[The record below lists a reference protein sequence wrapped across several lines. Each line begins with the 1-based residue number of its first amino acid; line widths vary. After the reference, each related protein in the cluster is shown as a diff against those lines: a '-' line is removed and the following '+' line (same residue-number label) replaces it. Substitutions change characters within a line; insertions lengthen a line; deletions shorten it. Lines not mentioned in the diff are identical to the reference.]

1 MNAGTCNPET
11 ELTIDTHLS
20 PASPTHPT
28 VAHPAVPLV
37 DAERARRFLT
47 AAGVDLLC
55 VKNDEHLY
63 YLSGYFSDSSRC
75 HFYDDWACVAYPAS
89 VSVPG
94 TLFVP
99 DYDLAYQVTK
109 PTWLPQLRAYG
120 SEWSSAGSLLKEIYA
135 GVGVET
141 DLRAP
146 LRELFARTRPTLAAT
161 LTGAV
166 LAFID
171 EHYAGRP
178 LTIGCDDLRYA
189 AVLERELGGRAT
201 VVDARPLL
209 RRIRAV
215 KTEAEIDLLRKA
227 ALVNDRALSAA
238 AAAIRADGPWAD
250 MVLAYRAVLAREG
263 AKPLGERGMLFNSGP
278 DGAFVLDHE
287 YIEAK
292 RFAAGETVLLDC
304 ICECRLYHA
313 DMART
318 AVVGEPTTKQL
329 QLHRAVIDALAA
341 AEAVMRPGR
350 HTADCAKV
358 AAEVLAKHGLNPRW
372 TTLIVHPIGLEIFD
386 YAEPEHIAGGWLLEA
401 RNVMNFEVFYRD
413 PQEGGMHF
421 EDTVVVRQDGLELFT
436 RLGRDLI
443 VAA

>member
-1 MNAGTCNPET
+1 MNATTEIAVGT
-11 ELTIDTHLS
+11 
-20 PASPTHPT
+20 PA
-28 VAHPAVPLV
+28 VAHPAIPLV
-37 DAERARRFLT
+37 DATRAQRFM
-47 AAGVDLLC
+47 AADGVDLLC

-89 VSVPG
+89 PSIPG

-141 DLRAP
+141 ELRAP

-166 LAFID
+166 TAFID
-171 EHYAGRP
+171 EHFAGRT
-178 LTIGCDDLRYA
+178 LTIGCDDLRYG
-189 AVLERELGGRAT
+189 AVLHRALAGRAT
-201 VVDARPLL
+201 IVDARPLL

-215 KTEAEIDLLRKA
+215 KTEPEIDLLRKA
-227 ALVNDRALSAA
+227 ALINDRAMAA
-238 AAAIRADGPWAD
+238 AGAAIRRGGPWGD
-250 MVLAYRAVLAREG
+250 MVIAYRSVLAREG

-304 ICECRLYHA
+304 ICEHRLYHA

-318 AVVGEPTTKQL
+318 AIVGEPTTRQRL
-329 QLHRAVIDALAA
+329 MHHAVIEALRA
-341 AEAVMRPGR
+341 AEALMVPGK
-350 HTADCAKV
+350 HTADIAKA

-372 TTLIVHPIGLEIFD
+372 TTLVVHPIGLEVFD
-386 YAEPEHIAGGWLLEA
+386 YAEPEHVFGGWMLEPGM
-401 RNVMNFEVFYRD
+401 VMNFEVFYRD
-413 PQEGGMHF
+413 PQEGGMHL
-421 EDTVVVRQDGLELFT
+421 EDTVVVRPEGLEIYS
-436 RLGRDLI
+436 RSSRDLI
-443 VAA
+443 VAG

>member
-1 MNAGTCNPET
+1 MTATTDDSTQPR
-11 ELTIDTHLS
+11 
-20 PASPTHPT
+20 ASIATGNTTQPL
-28 VAHPAVPLV
+28 VSISHPAIPLV
-37 DAERARRFLT
+37 DAERARRFMQD
-47 AAGVDLLC
+47 AGVDLLC

-75 HFYDDWACVAYPAS
+75 HFYDDWACVAYAAS
-89 VSVPG
+89 PSIPS

-141 DLRAP
+141 ELRAP
-146 LRELFARTRPTLAAT
+146 LRELFARTRPTLSAT

-166 LAFID
+166 TAFID
-171 EHYAGRP
+171 EHFGGRS

-189 AVLERELGGRAT
+189 AVLERALPGRVKT
-201 VVDARPLL
+201 IDARPLL

-215 KTEAEIDLLRKA
+215 KTEPEIDLLRKA
-227 ALVNDRALSAA
+227 ALINDRAMAA
-238 AAAIRADGPWAD
+238 AADAIRCGGPWRD
-250 MVLAYRAVLAREG
+250 MVNAYRSVLAREG

-304 ICECRLYHA
+304 ICEHRLYHA

-318 AVVGEPTTKQL
+318 AIVGEPTIRQRDM
-329 QLHRAVIDALAA
+329 HAAVIEALAA
-341 AEAVMRPGR
+341 AEAQMVPGK
-350 HTADCAKV
+350 HTADVATV
-358 AAEVLAKHGLNPRW
+358 AARVLEQHGLNPRW
-372 TTLIVHPIGLEIFD
+372 TTLVVHPIGLEIFD
-386 YAEPEHIAGGWLLEA
+386 YAEPEHVFGGWRLESDM
-401 RNVMNFEVFYRD
+401 VLNFEVFYRD
-413 PQEGGMHF
+413 PQEGGMHL
-421 EDTVVVRQDGLELFT
+421 EDTVVIRGDSVERFST
-436 RLGRDLI
+436 SSRDLI
-443 VAA
+443 VAG

>member
-1 MNAGTCNPET
+1 MNATT
-11 ELTIDTHLS
+11 EGATRE
-20 PASPTHPT
+20 PAAIS
-28 VAHPAVPLV
+28 HPAIPLV
-37 DAERARRFLT
+37 DAARARHFMT
-47 AAGVDLLC
+47 DAGIDLLC

-89 VSVPG
+89 ASIPG

-141 DLRAP
+141 DLRTP

-166 LAFID
+166 TAFIN
-171 EHYAGRP
+171 EHFGGQS
-178 LTIGCDDLRYA
+178 LTLGCDDLRYA
-189 AVLERELGGRAT
+189 AVLERALSGR
-201 VVDARPLL
+201 VKIVDARPLL

-215 KTEAEIDLLRKA
+215 KTEAEIDLLRKT
-227 ALVNDRALSAA
+227 ALINDRAMAAA
-238 AAAIRADGPWAD
+238 AAAIRRGGPWSD
-250 MVLAYRAVLAREG
+250 MVIAYRGVLAREG

-304 ICECRLYHA
+304 ICEHRLYHA

-318 AVVGEPTTKQL
+318 AIVGEPTQR
-329 QLHRAVIDALAA
+329 QRQMHHAVIEALSA
-341 AEAVMRPGR
+341 AEALMVPGK
-350 HTADCAKV
+350 HTADIADV
-358 AAEVLAKHGLNPRW
+358 AARVLAEHGLNPRW
-372 TTLIVHPIGLEIFD
+372 TTLVVHPIGLEIFD
-386 YAEPEHIAGGWLLEA
+386 YAEPEHVSGGWMLEPRMA
-401 RNVMNFEVFYRD
+401 MNFEVFYRD
-413 PQEGGMHF
+413 PQEGGMHL
-421 EDTVVVRQDGLELFT
+421 EDTVVVRPGGLETFS
-436 RLGRDLI
+436 RSSRDLI
-443 VAA
+443 VAG

>member
-1 MNAGTCNPET
+1 MNATTEGTRRE
-11 ELTIDTHLS
+11 
-20 PASPTHPT
+20 PAAIS
-28 VAHPAVPLV
+28 HPAIPLV
-37 DAERARRFLT
+37 DAARARHFMT
-47 AAGVDLLC
+47 DAGIDLLC

-89 VSVPG
+89 ASIPG

-99 DYDLAYQVTK
+99 DYDLAYLVTK

-141 DLRAP
+141 DLRTP
-146 LRELFARTRPTLAAT
+146 LRELFARTRPTLAET

-166 LAFID
+166 TAFIH
-171 EHYAGRP
+171 EHFGGRS
-178 LTIGCDDLRYA
+178 LTIGCDDLRYG
-189 AVLERELGGRAT
+189 AVLERALSGR
-201 VVDARPLL
+201 VKIVDARPLL

-215 KTEAEIDLLRKA
+215 KTEAEIDLLRKT
-227 ALVNDRALSAA
+227 ALINDRAMAAA
-238 AAAIRADGPWAD
+238 AAAIRCGGPWGD
-250 MVLAYRAVLAREG
+250 MVIAYRGVLAREG

-304 ICECRLYHA
+304 ICEHRLYHA

-318 AVVGEPTTKQL
+318 AIVGEPTQR
-329 QLHRAVIDALAA
+329 QRQMHHAVIEALSA
-341 AEAVMRPGR
+341 AEALMVPGK
-350 HTADCAKV
+350 HTADIANV
-358 AAEVLAKHGLNPRW
+358 AASVLAEQGLNPRW
-372 TTLIVHPIGLEIFD
+372 TTLVVHPIGLEIFD
-386 YAEPEHIAGGWLLEA
+386 YAEPEHVSSGWMLEPGMA
-401 RNVMNFEVFYRD
+401 MNFEVFYRD
-413 PQEGGMHF
+413 PQEGGMHL
-421 EDTVVVRQDGLELFT
+421 EDTVVVRPGGLEIFS
-436 RLGRDLI
+436 RSSRDLI
-443 VAA
+443 VAG

>member
-1 MNAGTCNPET
+1 MNATT
-11 ELTIDTHLS
+11 EGATRE
-20 PASPTHPT
+20 PT
-28 VAHPAVPLV
+28 AISHPAIPLV
-37 DAERARRFLT
+37 DAARARHFMT
-47 AAGVDLLC
+47 DAGIDLLC

-89 VSVPG
+89 ASIPG

-141 DLRAP
+141 DLRTP

-166 LAFID
+166 TAFIH
-171 EHYAGRP
+171 EHFGGRS
-178 LTIGCDDLRYA
+178 LTIGCDDLRYGT
-189 AVLERELGGRAT
+189 VLERALSGR
-201 VVDARPLL
+201 VKIVDARPLL

-215 KTEAEIDLLRKA
+215 KTEAEIDLLRKT
-227 ALVNDRALSAA
+227 ALINDRAMAAA
-238 AAAIRADGPWAD
+238 AAAIRCGGPWGD
-250 MVLAYRAVLAREG
+250 MVIAYRGVLAREG

-304 ICECRLYHA
+304 ICEHRLYHA

-318 AVVGEPTTKQL
+318 AIVGEPTQR
-329 QLHRAVIDALAA
+329 QRQMHHAVIEALSA
-341 AEAVMRPGR
+341 AEALMVPGK
-350 HTADCAKV
+350 HTADIADV
-358 AAEVLAKHGLNPRW
+358 AASVLVEHGLNPRW
-372 TTLIVHPIGLEIFD
+372 TTLVVHPIGLEIFD
-386 YAEPEHIAGGWLLEA
+386 YAEPEHVSGGWMLEPGMA
-401 RNVMNFEVFYRD
+401 MNFEVFYRD
-413 PQEGGMHF
+413 PKEGGMHL
-421 EDTVVVRQDGLELFT
+421 EDTVVVRPEGLEIFS
-436 RLGRDLI
+436 RSSRDLI
-443 VAA
+443 VAG